1 MLIYEGGTE
10 SFSEFISDE
19 VDASYA
25 GCELESSFLNSTW
38 RGRYGAQ
45 PVLRSDS
52 ALVD

>member
-25 GCELESSFLNSTW
+25 GCELESSFREWPMADVT
-38 RGRYGAQ
+38 Q
-45 PVLRSDS
+45 PGLII
-52 ALVD
+52 